1 MQAVIEYSLDRALY
15 ESMRIHTLAP
25 NLFLASILAVTSAS
39 VYAVTGRDTKG
50 VVMKGQTRIM
60 VVAVVV
66 VDTTEV
72 MEETVQGRNM
82 IREHRGERNRPEGIL
97 FLAQMS

>member
-1 MQAVIEYSLDRALY
+1 MQAVIEYSLDRALC

-39 VYAVTGRDTKG
+39 VCAVTGRDTKG

-60 VVAVVV
+60 VVVAV

-82 IREHRGERNRPEGIL
+82 IHEHRGERNRPESIL